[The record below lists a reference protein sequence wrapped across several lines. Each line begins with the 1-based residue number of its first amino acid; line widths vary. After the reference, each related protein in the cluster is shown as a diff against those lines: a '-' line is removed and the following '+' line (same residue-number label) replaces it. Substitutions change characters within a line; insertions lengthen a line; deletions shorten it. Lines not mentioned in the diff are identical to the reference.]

1 MAYRIVYEEDP
12 VKLTQCRTRPLR
24 LQTMTA
30 AFFLLFTL
38 LVKVSWN
45 EGTEKLRE
53 YLIPGALSVTQA
65 AFQSFM
71 EDLQEGE
78 PVADALTTFCQD
90 IISHG

>member
-1 MAYRIVYEEDP
+1 MAYRIIYGEDP
-12 VKLTQCRTRPLR
+12 VITKQRRSRPLR

-30 AFFLLFTL
+30 VFFLLFAL
-38 LVKVSWN
+38 LVSFTWS

-53 YLIPGALSVTQA
+53 YLIPGERSVTQA
-65 AFQSFM
+65 AFQTFV

-78 PVADALTTFCQD
+78 PVGDALTTFCRD